1 MAYKNKKMEEEIII
15 KVKRALNLLY
25 EEDCFIIESGLCER
39 CINHRFAVHLEKQD
53 FGDDYYVDCEY
64 NKSHIEENT
73 SSKKVSSIN
82 GNYIDI
88 IITKRD
94 GNYINDLVC
103 FELKKWNAVNRK
115 DKNGVKEVEKDR
127 KNIKILTGGIKFGY
141 SYGFFIIFGKTL
153 SETIIEF
160 YKNGKKQL

>member
-1 MAYKNKKMEEEIII
+1 MEKEIKT
-15 KVKRALNLLY
+15 KVERALNLLY
-25 EEDCFIIESGLCER
+25 EEDRFIIESGLCER
-39 CINHRFAVHLEKQD
+39 CITHRFAVHLEKQN

-64 NKSHIEENT
+64 NKSHIGKNT
-73 SSKKVSSIN
+73 SSKKVSNIN

-103 FELKKWNAVNRK
+103 FEVKKWDAVNRK
-115 DKNGVKEVEKDR
+115 DKNGVKEAKKDR
-127 KNIKILTGGIKFGY
+127 QNIKILTGGIKFGY

-153 SETIIEF
+153 SETKIEY
-160 YKNGKKQL
+160 YKNGKKQLWKNP